1 MRVCSHQYTKAPAT
15 IEALPEV
22 VAAVNGRCEVYL
34 DGGVCRGTDAFKVKL
49 PCSRAAWARV
59 HTYSC

>member
-1 MRVCSHQYTKAPAT
+1 MRVCSHQYTKVPAT

-49 PCSRAAWARV
+49 P
-59 HTYSC
+59 